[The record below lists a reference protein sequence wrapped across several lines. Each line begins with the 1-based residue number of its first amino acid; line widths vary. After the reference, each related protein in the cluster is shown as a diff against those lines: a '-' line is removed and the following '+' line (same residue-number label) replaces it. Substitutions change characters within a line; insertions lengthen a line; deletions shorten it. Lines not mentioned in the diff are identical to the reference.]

1 MNFDGKTYIPVYS
14 APSNASKL
22 IPVKTTISG
31 PVNTFKLGNV
41 TYIPKEAV
49 PKEVLPVFKPKKLTP
64 TKVVININ
72 GENFVPVKASNN
84 KPVVI
89 EGKTYIPVK
98 KATEKQ
104 ISSNTP
110 IKPNKEGP
118 IDTFKVGNVTYIPL
132 NVVPKKFTPLFKKK
146 IPVTPTTPTVS
157 RPNNAT
163 HVINVNG

>member
-1 MNFDGKTYIPVYS
+1 MVKISYQ
-14 APSNASKL
+14 SKPL
-22 IPVKTTISG
+22 TTSLLSLKEKH
-31 PVNTFKLGNV
+31 TFQW
-41 TYIPKEAV
+41 
-49 PKEVLPVFKPKKLTP
+49 
-64 TKVVININ
+64 
-72 GENFVPVKASNN
+72 
-84 KPVVI
+84 
-89 EGKTYIPVK
+89 K

>member
-1 MNFDGKTYIPVYS
+1 M
-14 APSNASKL
+14 
-22 IPVKTTISG
+22 
-31 PVNTFKLGNV
+31 
-41 TYIPKEAV
+41 
-49 PKEVLPVFKPKKLTP
+49 LPVFKPKKFTP
-64 TKVVININ
+64 TKVVIKIN

-104 ISSNTP
+104 ISSSTP
-110 IKPNKEGP
+110 INPKKEGP

-132 NVVPKKFTPLFKKK
+132 NVVPKKFTPLFKKN
-146 IPVTPTTPTVS
+146 IPVSTTTPTVS